1 MITLELPLFPL
12 NTVLFPGALLPIHV
26 FEERYRLMIGR
37 CLEEDSPFG
46 VVLIRAGREVGG
58 PALPYSVGTTARI
71 HRAQRLEDGR
81 LNILARGE
89 RRFRILQM
97 RQQEPY
103 PLAEVEL
110 LEDEDGAGAQGVAE
124 SVAQLFQRYLRSL
137 LTAAGQWSRPRPL
150 PREATAL
157 ADLVA
162 HHLAI
167 EPRRKQVL
175 LETLSV
181 RRRLELEEEI
191 LSQLATEA
199 ERRAHAYLRQRWGGF
214 WALN

>member
-1 MITLELPLFPL
+1 MALELPLFPL
-12 NTVLFPGALLPIHV
+12 NTVLFPGAYLPIHV

-37 CLEEDSPFG
+37 CLEEGLPFG

-58 PALPYSVGTTARI
+58 PAVPYSVGTTARI
-71 HRAQRLEDGR
+71 RRVQRLEDGR
-81 LNILARGE
+81 LNILAQGE
-89 RRFRILQM
+89 RRFRILQV

-110 LEDEDGAGAQGVAE
+110 LQDEDGADPQATAA
-124 SVAQLFQRYLRSL
+124 VAQLFQRYVQLM
-137 LTAAGQWSRPRPL
+137 LTTAGQWSRPRPL
-150 PREATAL
+150 PQEAAAL

-167 EPRRKQVL
+167 DPRRKQAL

-181 RRRLELEEEI
+181 RRRLEMEGEI
-191 LSQLATEA
+191 LASLVAEA
-199 ERRAHAYLRQRWGGF
+199 ERRARAYLRQRWGGF